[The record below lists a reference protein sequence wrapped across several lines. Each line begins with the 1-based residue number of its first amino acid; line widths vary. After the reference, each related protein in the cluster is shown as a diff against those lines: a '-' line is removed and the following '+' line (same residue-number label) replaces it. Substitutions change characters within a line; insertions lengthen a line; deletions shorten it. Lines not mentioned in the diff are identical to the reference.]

1 MGFPFPH
8 GVTSYLSGGL
18 LLGLGLMVTYLT
30 LGVKAGASSF
40 LSSTLTYVTPLR
52 AERSSSQWRLLF
64 ALGLVLGAWLFAS
77 THQEFFT
84 TTVSGWRLA
93 LGGLL
98 VGFGT
103 QLSSGCTSG
112 HGICGV
118 ASFSKASLLGLP
130 FSQEVKRML
139 PGTVPGAVIFG
150 VGWGL
155 SAGTVGRGPT
165 GASETPG
172 RPSTSPPSPPRQPS
186 GSRT

>member
-98 VGFGT
+98 GG
-103 QLSSGCTSG
+103 SAPGS
-112 HGICGV
+112 
-118 ASFSKASLLGLP
+118 
-130 FSQEVKRML
+130 L
-139 PGTVPGAVIFG
+139 PGARPAMAS
-150 VGWGL
+150 VGWP
-155 SAGTVGRGPT
+155 RFR
-165 GASETPG
+165 
-172 RPSTSPPSPPRQPS
+172 RPRCWGCPSPR
-186 GSRT
+186 R